1 VKSALLLLAA
11 TALLVSHP
19 VAAQSKPAAQAKSI
33 AGTWNAT
40 VKLPNGGGS
49 PTLTFAVKGD
59 SVSGSVKRASG
70 ETFPLK
76 GTIKGKDLTY
86 SYSVPAES
94 QQILVTVKAK
104 VMGDSLSGTMDF
116 GGQAT
121 GELTAKRAKSP

>member
-1 VKSALLLLAA
+1 MKSALLLLAA
-11 TALLVSHP
+11 ATMLVSHP
-19 VAAQSKPAAQAKSI
+19 VAAQSKPAQAKSI

-40 VKLPNGGGS
+40 VVLPNGGGS

-59 SVSGSVKRASG
+59 SVSGTVKRPTG

-76 GTIKGKDLTY
+76 GTIKGNDLTY
-86 SYSVPAES
+86 TYSVPTES